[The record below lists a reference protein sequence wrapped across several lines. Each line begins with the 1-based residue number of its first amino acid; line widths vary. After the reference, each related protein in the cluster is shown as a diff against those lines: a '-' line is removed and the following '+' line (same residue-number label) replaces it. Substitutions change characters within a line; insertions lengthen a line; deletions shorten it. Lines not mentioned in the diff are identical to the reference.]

1 MPPKAL
7 AATATNSLVE
17 YYEQLRRRVVSGAFP
32 GPRHGLALLLHK
44 GMATWMQEC
53 VSCCVALEAS
63 TPESSTGI
71 DQAIVGPLLESLRT
85 RDKWKIMVAP
95 DHPTPVDRR
104 IHTATPPPFCMA
116 GHAVQTVLSQPFSER
131 VARDSD
137 LQIAPGY
144 DLMEY
149 FLH

>member
-1 MPPKAL
+1 MTPPKAL
-7 AATATNSLVE
+7 AATARNSLVK

-71 DQAIVGPLLESLRT
+71 DQAIADEGRAELVGLLASMTSRLTE
-85 RDKWKIMVAP
+85 VY
-95 DHPTPVDRR
+95 V
-104 IHTATPPPFCMA
+104 
-116 GHAVQTVLSQPFSER
+116 
-131 VARDSD
+131 
-137 LQIAPGY
+137 
-144 DLMEY
+144 
-149 FLH
+149 